1 MIYSVAFLVLFLVGR
16 VSGDTGS
23 SKMQQVSCFMGEC
36 THQGKLCRRQL
47 LGRRRLAAWPF
58 DTPDNLKGFDA
69 GCLAESITVF
79 VEGVILGPAAVR
91 SDESG
96 VVLRLM
102 TIELVQAVH
111 GFQVSTS
118 QWKEKLLAH
127 QMQGSELL
135 EILGNKK
142 HMYQEMVSTCHE
154 IMMKMDPSSSTPL
167 LIISAEIAKIK
178 HLWTPAVMAQRIA
191 RAEQSRKTSG
201 DLAWQDFGVNAMV
214 SALAG
219 GTMLPSLG
227 LVPDWIGSLT
237 GYGSWW
243 LQALLIGTV
252 CFFII
257 FLIQKCTDC
266 RYKKLCSSS

>member
-1 MIYSVAFLVLFLVGR
+1 MIYSVAFLVLFLVGC
-16 VSGDTGS
+16 VCGDTGS

-47 LGRRRLAAWPF
+47 LGRRRLAVTS
-58 DTPDNLKGFDA
+58 DSLKVFDA
-69 GCLAESITVF
+69 GNLAETIRDIAV
-79 VEGVILGPAAVR
+79 GVYTAVDD
-91 SDESG
+91 SSKELFALTLTQAIHDI
-96 VVLRLM
+96 VV
-102 TIELVQAVH
+102 
-111 GFQVSTS
+111 SYD
-118 QWKEKLLAH
+118 QWKNALLSNE
-127 QMQGSELL
+127 MQASELL
-135 EILGNKK
+135 EILGHKK
-142 HMYQEMVSTCHE
+142 YQEMVSQCHE
-154 IMMKMDPSSSTPL
+154 IMKQLDSSSSTPML
-167 LIISAEIAKIK
+167 NISAEIVKIK

-191 RAEQSRKTSG
+191 RAEQFRKTQTSGQKDG

-243 LQALLIGTV
+243 LQPLLVGTV

-266 RYKKLCSSS
+266 RYKKLCPSS